1 MQLIRVY
8 QHLSVGS
15 LGLKAERCLRWMCKM
30 YRWRLEWIG
39 MLELMEI
46 MDKFI
51 NMKLMKD
58 APPKIYVA
66 SILVQSS
73 LIMVR
78 VFFWILLITFC
89 SVTWDFRVL
98 LFAHCGDLSLLCL
111 VTSFHLVPCA
121 VSGGVTV
128 GHEAFRGD
136 ATYFH
141 SIQVGSD
148 PCIIIKTFCSRPR
161 ASQW

>member
-1 MQLIRVY
+1 MPQMDV
-8 QHLSVGS
+8 QDVSMEVGVDWDA
-15 LGLKAERCLRWMCKM
+15 GIDGNHGQIYKYETYERCTPQNIC
-30 YRWRLEWIG
+30 
-39 MLELMEI
+39 
-46 MDKFI
+46 
-51 NMKLMKD
+51 
-58 APPKIYVA
+58 
-66 SILVQSS
+66 S
-73 LIMVR
+73 LNLGTIQLNHGKVF
-78 VFFWILLITFC
+78 FFWILLITFC